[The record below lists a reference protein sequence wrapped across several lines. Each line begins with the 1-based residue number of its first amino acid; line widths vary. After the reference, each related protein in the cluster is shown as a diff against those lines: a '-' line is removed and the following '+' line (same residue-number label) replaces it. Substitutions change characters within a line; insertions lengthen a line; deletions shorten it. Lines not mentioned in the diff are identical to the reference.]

1 MISLSFWIPLM
12 KMMNKAVK
20 MLLEVGLWKDKTK
33 MYMERRKKKQSTTIW
48 TKNQKM
54 KNKRFLNFR
63 NETKV

>member
-1 MISLSFWIPLM
+1 MISLSFLIPLM

-33 MYMERRKKKQSTTIW
+33 MYMELRKKKQSTTIW

-54 KNKRFLNFR
+54 KNKRFQNL
-63 NETKV
+63 KIKI